1 MARQFRA
8 MPGAARRSNWGMA
21 VHPSAQPGHTLR
33 MFGRFQLIQ
42 LMGKSSR
49 SMAWL
54 ATDPKTG
61 ETLVL
66 AMPRNQAADAQAL
79 QRWQQQARRASR
91 LDHPALAQVLELGQV
106 GLWPYI
112 AYDRGEA
119 LSLAERLGPQGMPVS
134 ELVPWAIQWLQGLA
148 FAHDAGCVH
157 HDLQAWM
164 LLSGDAQKA
173 HNARLIGLGTAFA
186 PDETPDAVD
195 LQAQRDAAANDV
207 LAFGLVMHH
216 ALAGVPALE
225 QPDVSLALQRLPPLG
240 REIVRL
246 PWTGVQTIPEAL
258 RAIIN
263 RATDRQERQ
272 RYRNARTLVRALEGW
287 WRADGEQG
295 GGPMALLLDRLRSV
309 GVLPA
314 MPGAARRAASLAAM
328 EHERTAELAEVVL
341 QDIALSFELLRLV
354 NSAPGRGGAA
364 GNSPVLTIRRSLA
377 MLGLDSV
384 RRAAQSLRSWP
395 GPMNPAQ
402 ADTLQALMAQVRL
415 AGRIAQMLRPAGY
428 DAEVV
433 YLLAMLQNLGRMVV
447 QYHFADEAQQIR
459 RLMLPA
465 PPDKTGESE
474 TPGLGEDSAAF
485 AVLGVDIEALGVA
498 VGRHWGLDDAV
509 LAMIRRPSLSKPVHN
524 GETDNDTLRLAAA
537 CANEV
542 VDATTVPAARLAGA
556 LQRVAQRYSRA
567 LGLNLRDIELA
578 LHDAQEQA
586 TATPADSGAL
596 A

>member
-8 MPGAARRSNWGMA
+8 MAGPARRSNRRMA
-21 VHPSAQPGHTLR
+21 VQPSAQSSHVMR

-49 SMAWL
+49 SMAWQ
-54 ATDPKTG
+54 AVDPRTG
-61 ETLVL
+61 DALVL
-66 AMPRNQAADAQAL
+66 AMPRSQAADAAAM

-91 LDHPALAQVLELGQV
+91 LDHPALAQVLEVGQV
-106 GLWPYI
+106 GPWPYI
-112 AYDRGEA
+112 AYEQGQA
-119 LSLAERLGPQGMPVS
+119 SSLAKRLGGKGIS
-134 ELVPWAIQWLQGLA
+134 ATELVPWAIHWLQGLA

-157 HDLQAWM
+157 HDLQAWT
-164 LLSGDAQKA
+164 LLAGDAA
-173 HNARLIGLGTAFA
+173 GARLIGLGAAFE
-186 PDETPDAVD
+186 PDESHDAAD
-195 LQAQRDAAANDV
+195 PQARRNAAANDV
-207 LAFGLVMHH
+207 VGFGLVMHH
-216 ALAGVPALE
+216 ALAGQPALD
-225 QPDVSLALQRLPPLG
+225 QPDVGLALQRLPPLG

-246 PWTGVQTIPEAL
+246 PWTGVQSIPEPL

-295 GGPMALLLDRLRSV
+295 GGPLALLLDRLRSV
-309 GVLPA
+309 GTLPA
-314 MPGAARRAASLAAM
+314 SPGAGLRAARLASM
-328 EHERTAELAEVVL
+328 DRERTVELAEVVL

-354 NSAPGRGGAA
+354 NSAPGRGGAFQDNGA
-364 GNSPVLTIRRSLA
+364 VLTIRRSLA
-377 MLGLDSV
+377 MLGMDGV
-384 RRAAQSLRSWP
+384 RRAAQILRPWP
-395 GPMNPAQ
+395 GAMNPAQ
-402 ADTLQALMAQVRL
+402 ADALQALMARVRL
-415 AGRIAQMLRPAGY
+415 AGRIAQLLRPAGY

-465 PPDKTGESE
+465 PPDKAGEPE

-485 AVLGVDIEALGVA
+485 AVLGVDIESLGVA

-509 LAMIRRPSLSKPVHN
+509 LAMIRRPAMAKPVHN
-524 GETDNDTLRLAAA
+524 AESDNDMLRLAAG

-542 VDATTVPAARLAGA
+542 VDASTAGA
-556 LQRVAQRYSRA
+556 PRQASAMQRVAQRYGRP
-567 LGLNLRDIELA
+567 LGLNLRDIDQA
-578 LHDAQEQA
+578 LQDAQLQPQA
-586 TATPADSGAL
+586 SAVESGVPA
-596 A
+596 

>member
-8 MPGAARRSNWGMA
+8 MPGAARRSNRGMA
-21 VHPSAQPGHTLR
+21 VHPIAQPSHTLR
-33 MFGRFQLIQ
+33 MFGRFQLMQ
-42 LMGKSSR
+42 LIGKSSR

-54 ATDPKTG
+54 ATDPRTG
-61 ETLVL
+61 EALVL
-66 AMPRNQAADAQAL
+66 TMPRSQAADAEGL

-119 LSLAERLGPQGMPVS
+119 LSLTERLGPKGVPVS

-157 HDLQAWM
+157 HDLQAWV
-164 LLSGDAQKA
+164 LLSGDA
-173 HNARLIGLGTAFA
+173 HSARLVGLGAAFA
-186 PDETPDAVD
+186 PDETQDAVD
-195 LQAQRDAAANDV
+195 LQARRDAAANDV
-207 LAFGLVMHH
+207 LAFGLVIHH
-216 ALAGVPALE
+216 ALAGVAALD
-225 QPDVSLALQRLPPLG
+225 QPDVSLALQCLPPLG
-240 REIVRL
+240 RDIVRL
-246 PWTGVQTIPEAL
+246 PWTGAQTIPEPL

-314 MPGAARRAASLAAM
+314 MPGSATRAASLASL
-328 EHERTAELAEVVL
+328 ERERTAELADVVL
-341 QDIALSFELLRLV
+341 QDIALSFELLRLA
-354 NSAPGRGGAA
+354 NSAPARNGAA

-377 MLGLDSV
+377 MLGLEGV
-384 RRAAQSLRSWP
+384 RRAAQSLRPWP

-402 ADTLQALMAQVRL
+402 ADTLQAMMAQVRL
-415 AGRIAQMLRPAGY
+415 AGRIAQLLRPAGY

-433 YLLAMLQNLGRMVV
+433 YLLALLQNLGRMVV

-465 PPDKTGESE
+465 PPDKAGESE

-509 LAMIRRPSLSKPVHN
+509 LTMIRRPSLTKAVHN
-524 GETDNDTLRLAAA
+524 GETDNDMLRLAAA

-542 VDATTVPAARLAGA
+542 VDASAAPATRQSGA
-556 LQRVAQRYSRA
+556 LQRVAQRYGRA
-567 LGLNLRDIELA
+567 LGLNQRDIELA
-578 LHDAQEQA
+578 LHDAQVQP